1 MRGQNDAGDKPARPK
16 VSIAEL
22 LTRVCHLF
30 YGSNMSRPVDERLP
44 DQLRSAIVQ
53 YLIRHG
59 LTGLSLRPL
68 AKALGCTPRVLLY
81 HFGSKEKLLV
91 DVLAHIRRQQS
102 ATYDRLE
109 ARSLTQACQIIWKRM
124 SAPDSEPLFRLFFE
138 AYGIALRYP
147 RLYKDFL
154 HDTIEHWLQLIAKE
168 LYCAGYNREEAR
180 AVATVVLAGLRGFM
194 LDFCTTHDRKRLDGA
209 VALWLRN
216 LDSTLSAGKEA
227 ANTSC

>member
-1 MRGQNDAGDKPARPK
+1 MVRSYSLWPTKDTGQSRFASR
-16 VSIAEL
+16 L
-22 LTRVCHLF
+22 LTRLCHLF
-30 YGSNMSRPVDERLP
+30 YRSLMSRPVDESLP
-44 DQLRSAIVQ
+44 DELRKAIIQ

-91 DVLAHIRRQQS
+91 DVLAHIRQQQS
-102 ATYDRLE
+102 ATYEPLE
-109 ARSLTQACQIIWKRM
+109 AGNLTEACQNTWKHM

-147 RLYKDFL
+147 QRYEAFL
-154 HDTIEHWLQLIAKE
+154 HGTIEHWLGLIS
-168 LYCAGYNREEAR
+168 GYLQGGGYERNEAR

-194 LDFCTTHDRKRLDGA
+194 LDFCTTHDRKRLDRA
-209 VALWLRN
+209 VALWLRSVE
-216 LDSTLSAGKEA
+216 STLTTRKEVSR
-227 ANTSC
+227 T